1 MSKKYFISS
10 PSYGFIT
17 KKFSRFNDLNLFK
30 TKSYLFTKLNK
41 IKIWYGPATVKGINK
56 QPKVILGI
64 EPNYRFLGKND
75 EKPKRYLAKLSSND
89 IEVKELALKNN
100 SDYFCK
106 IYLCVEDII
115 TYIKLVSKNG
125 EVLEIGNFDEKTSK
139 NISFN
144 NDKNPHLIQTL
155 HGFYDDAGLRAL
167 GVRHIQANKYFFIN
181 NMDILTLRYKVRHD
195 NNFKKHWEKQEN
207 LDKLNVRM
215 KAIVKLIFLPD
226 NQFGY
231 VFKYMII

>member
-10 PSYGFIT
+10 PSYGFIS

-75 EKPKRYLAKLSSND
+75 EKPKRYISKLSSND
-89 IEVKELALKNN
+89 IEVKELTLKNN

-106 IYLCVEDII
+106 MYLCVEDII

-125 EVLEIGNFDEKTSK
+125 EVLESGKLVKKDEFNTDVKVFDVLKFDVLNILKEIEKT
-139 NISFN
+139 FN
-144 NDKNPHLIQTL
+144 KENFVQHPIEPTYIKPH
-155 HGFYDDAGLRAL
+155 YA
-167 GVRHIQANKYFFIN
+167 
-181 NMDILTLRYKVRHD
+181 KV
-195 NNFKKHWEKQEN
+195 
-207 LDKLNVRM
+207 
-215 KAIVKLIFLPD
+215 KAK
-226 NQFGY
+226 
-231 VFKYMII
+231 